1 MSGLTCHFPSLHC
14 SPYPEA
20 SGNGYLFEGWGKW
33 VEGPGREP
41 TLYPQA
47 VQPLP
52 LAEMLDLKASTPL
65 RTLRIEGLE
74 LSSMEFAKGGKES
87 DAKIPFPSEPLSFFF
102 NLCQTVMLL
111 SGLS

>member
-1 MSGLTCHFPSLHC
+1 MGGGPREGANLI
-14 SPYPEA
+14 SPG
-20 SGNGYLFEGWGKW
+20 STT
-33 VEGPGREP
+33 P
-41 TLYPQA
+41 TLGGDA
-47 VQPLP
+47 G
-52 LAEMLDLKASTPL
+52 
-65 RTLRIEGLE
+65 TLRIEGLE

>member
-1 MSGLTCHFPSLHC
+1 M
-14 SPYPEA
+14 
-20 SGNGYLFEGWGKW
+20 
-33 VEGPGREP
+33 EGPGREP

-52 LAEMLDLKASTPL
+52 LAEMLDPKASTPL

-74 LSSMEFAKGGKES
+74 LSSMEFAKGGKQS